1 MYVIHVQYTLHHMLQ
16 SALLAQPCNIITWAW
31 LLLPEEQLFP
41 FDPFRLLDDLE
52 HLPSCCTILLVQ
64 LTFNRG
70 LITLARRAAV
80 LFWSLSVFLTSRFS
94 SWCCVNMYT
103 PVFLYSGLTF
113 KLLGWLYDPDR
124 VVSTPAP
131 QKHLNHFQK
140 ILLPIRLIGVWPVR
154 ESSPHLCSSFTTH
167 VIQGRPPKPDW
178 IHWKVLPRVVLYR
191 TLCSPGGPMSHLCR
205 SAPPI

>member
-52 HLPSCCTILLVQ
+52 HLPSSCCTILLVQ

-94 SWCCVNMYT
+94 SWCCVNTYT

-140 ILLPIRLIGVWPVR
+140 ILLPIRLIRVWPVR
-154 ESSPHLCSSFTTH
+154 ESAHLSSSFTTH
-167 VIQGRPPKPDW
+167 VIQGRPPEPDW
-178 IHWKVLPRVVLYR
+178 IQKSVAEGCIVSHPC
-191 TLCSPGGPMSHLCR
+191 TPGGPMSHLCR